1 MGDSEPLRV
10 AFVGWGAIARAAC
23 RLLEDGEAG
32 AHIAVVA
39 VAVRDA
45 SMSREDLPAGAR
57 LVTEPADLAAVA
69 PDVVAEAAGRDGVA
83 PWGRAALAAG
93 ADYLVSSVSALA
105 DPDLLAELREL
116 ADRHGVRLEVQPGAL
131 GGIDALSAAR
141 PMGLDAVEHRIV
153 KPPAAWRGTP
163 AEVRCDLDGLDGPR
177 AFFEGTAG
185 ESATAFPA
193 NANAAMTTALAGV
206 GPEATWVVL
215 VADPS
220 ATSNRHEVTATG
232 AFGRL
237 EVAIANE
244 PLPGNPKSSAMAA
257 LNLARCLRARAERF
271 VV

>member
-1 MGDSEPLRV
+1 MGDREPLRV
-10 AFVGWGAIARAAC
+10 AFVGWGAIARTAC
-23 RLLEDGEAG
+23 RLLEDSEAG
-32 AHIAVVA
+32 APIEVVA
-39 VAVRDA
+39 VAVRDG
-45 SMSREDLPAGAR
+45 STPREDLPAGAR

-83 PWGRAALAAG
+83 PWGRAALVAG

-105 DPDLLAELREL
+105 DPDLLAELGGL
-116 ADRHGVRLEVQPGAL
+116 ADRHGARLEVQPGAL

-185 ESATAFPA
+185 EAATAFPA
-193 NANAAMTTALAGV
+193 NANVAMTTALAGV
-206 GPEATWVVL
+206 GPEATRIVL

-220 ATSNRHEVTATG
+220 ATTNRHEVTATG

-237 EVAIANE
+237 EVAIVNE

-257 LNLARCLRARAERF
+257 LNLARCLRARAARF